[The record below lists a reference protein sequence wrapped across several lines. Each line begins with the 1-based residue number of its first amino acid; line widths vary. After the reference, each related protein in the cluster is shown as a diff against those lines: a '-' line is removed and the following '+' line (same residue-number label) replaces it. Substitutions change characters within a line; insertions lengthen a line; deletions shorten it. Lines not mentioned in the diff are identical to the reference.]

1 MLDSRKKIKK
11 EIFRQLYE
19 YKWVATEIKEHSNLE
34 TELGKKMSATTSEN
48 IHILLIKIFKA
59 LWGVN
64 CDKKFVMDNMPR
76 YFKMVK
82 LHLFQLR
89 KLKQTNINEVKDF
102 FKDAS
107 RIIYSEIGKN

>member
-34 TELGKKMSATTSEN
+34 TELGKKMSATTSEK

-59 LWGVN
+59 VWDN
-64 CDKKFVMDNMPR
+64 DKKFVMDNMPR

-82 LHLFQLR
+82 LHLNQLR

-107 RIIYSEIGKN
+107 RIIYSEIGKY

>member
-1 MLDSRKKIKK
+1 MLNTKNKLKK

-19 YKWVATEIKEHSNLE
+19 YKWVATELKEHSCLE
-34 TELGKKMSATTSEN
+34 TELGIKMSATTSEK

-59 LWGVN
+59 VWAN
-64 CDKKFVMDNMPR
+64 DKKFVMNNMPR

-82 LHLFQLR
+82 LHLNQLR
-89 KLKQTNINEVKDF
+89 KLKQRNINDVKEF

>member
-34 TELGKKMSATTSEN
+34 TELGKKMSATTSEK
-48 IHILLIKIFKA
+48 IHITLIKIFKA

-82 LHLFQLR
+82 LHLNQLR
-89 KLKQTNINEVKDF
+89 KLKQKNIEEIKAF
-102 FKDAS
+102 FTDAAK
-107 RIIYSEIGKN
+107 IIYSEMGKN

>member
-1 MLDSRKKIKK
+1 MLNTKNKLKK

-19 YKWVATEIKEHSNLE
+19 YKWVATELKEHSCLE
-34 TELGKKMSATTSEN
+34 TELGIKMSATTSEK

-59 LWGVN
+59 VWAN
-64 CDKKFVMDNMPR
+64 DKKFVMNNMPR

-82 LHLFQLR
+82 LHLNQLR
-89 KLKQTNINEVKDF
+89 KLKQHNINDVKEF